1 MKKITLLLLAALLLF
16 LLCGC
21 YDYVDIEE
29 KAMVAGFAVDL
40 SENGYRVTAE
50 MVSSSGGSDSEI
62 QSKIAYSEGKT
73 LSECLRNMISESSK
87 KLDFGHCK
95 IIFISKA
102 AAEQGIDPIL
112 DIIFHNDEIKVS
124 IDLAVVRDNEAA
136 AIFQTDPIL
145 SPIVSYEAQKTLES
159 MSHYLSVSPQG
170 FSYKALN
177 HIASIGT
184 EVVLPVFAIRES
196 EQRNSFYLNGC
207 AYFKDDRLAGE
218 LTEAEGRYLQM
229 IRGDFNKGRPTFTLQ
244 NISEQGGECCISPE
258 ITSFSGGS
266 KPSDTDPYTIYVTGT
281 VNLRMDELPQGITIE
296 TAESREKIEAQIQK
310 EMEDT
315 VLAFTEKML
324 RQERND
330 IFGFGRLIYHKDTAL
345 TEDVATEEYM
355 QKLSVVAT
363 FKVQIESSGISK
375 KPLED

>member
-1 MKKITLLLLAALLLF
+1 MKKITLLFLTVLLLF

-21 YDYVDIEE
+21 YDHVDIEE

-50 MVSSSGGSDSEI
+50 LVSSSGGSDSEI

-95 IIFISKA
+95 IIFISKT

-184 EVVLPVFAIRES
+184 ELVLPMFAIRES

-207 AYFKDDRLAGE
+207 AYFKDDHLAGE
-218 LTEAEGRYLQM
+218 LTEAEGRYLQI
-229 IRGDFNKGRPTFTLQ
+229 IRGDFNKGRPTFTLHD
-244 NISEQGGECCISPE
+244 IAEGGACCISPE

-266 KPSDTDPYTIYVTGT
+266 KPSPEDPYTIYVTGT
-281 VNLRMDELPQGITIE
+281 VKLRMDELPQGISIE
-296 TAESREKIEAQIQK
+296 TAESREKIEAEVQK
-310 EMEDT
+310 EIEDSILT
-315 VLAFTEKML
+315 FTDKML
-324 RQERND
+324 RQEKND

-345 TEDVATEEYM
+345 TKEVSTEEYM
-355 QKLSVVAT
+355 QKLTVKAS
-363 FKVQIESSGISK
+363 FQVQIESSGISK
-375 KPLED
+375 KPLQD